1 MDTHPC
7 DNPVPN
13 REHARTGSTND
24 LKLGAVG
31 IGMGAG
37 LRLRNLESDRANR
50 IPSEDASFWHT
61 ERNQTTHQR
70 TPKTDFR
77 TTLPEMLNSKPQPR
91 RLPKPAVTLCGSSS
105 SDMAARSG
113 GWLTLTSSSSH
124 QKGNSGLGSG
134 WVWGGEGRER
144 GGWWTGGWVVRGDA
158 DARRGET
165 TLLSRRRSTTST
177 TSPRFG
183 YLSAKQEATGS

>member
-1 MDTHPC
+1 MEMDTHPC

-77 TTLPEMLNSKPQPR
+77 TTPPR
-91 RLPKPAVTLCGSSS
+91 NAQFEAAATQIAKTRGYLVRKLVERHGGAIRLAHPHLHLVVVAPKRKFRPRL
-105 SDMAARSG
+105 
-113 GWLTLTSSSSH
+113 
-124 QKGNSGLGSG
+124 GLGLG
-134 WVWGGEGRER
+134 RGGEGER
-144 GGWWTGGWVVRGDA
+144 WVVDWWLGGERRRRRE
-158 DARRGET
+158 ARRDDAVE
-165 TLLSRRRSTTST
+165 
-177 TSPRFG
+177 
-183 YLSAKQEATGS
+183 